1 METLEIAVSKANAIR
16 FSHVNGLMKSFDNQ
30 LSFNEKYFNKVN
42 KKFDQ
47 TFFKDDVIIVQLK
60 AGLTATVVL
69 TKIMDDDTTSVIAA
83 DATTTYAA
91 FKIYDYVITLGSVER
106 FYFTATS
113 ESSSHTSECI
123 NVIDEVETTNNE
135 YVKIEWTN
143 LDAVSDTFQFDYS
156 TADAIANV
164 NYMRVRGQT
173 DIYKPAGEST
183 VYDNQNEV
191 SKIKG
196 NYYRDLVLETEP
208 MPKQIAEILIIAM
221 QHDTFLVN
229 DVGYVVQ
236 ELAEIGS
243 LGSFVQISATLRL
256 VTSLGMN
263 ADDIGFDCDSSGS
276 NSMIENKVQAA
287 ASGAQT
293 FSVSSGFAITQII
306 IKKLTGTPVVKMGN
320 SVGGEQIMVSRTITS
335 TTPPLVININYAPD
349 ITGAWTIYVDTS
361 GGTCDIFVQTIQI
374 TA

>member
-1 METLEIAVSKANAIR
+1 MEALEIAVSKANAIR

-263 ADDIGFDCDSSGS
+263 ADDIGFDCDTSTS
-276 NSMIENKVQAA
+276 NMIENKVDDA
-287 ASGAQT
+287 ASGANT
-293 FSVSSGFAITQII
+293 FSVSSGFGITQII
-306 IKKLTGTPVVKMGN
+306 VKKISGTPTLKVG
-320 SVGGEQIMVSRTITS
+320 STVGGVDIFPSEVITN
-335 TTPPLVININYAPD
+335 TTPPLIENTRYTPEV
-349 ITGAWTIYVDTS
+349 TGAWTIYYDVS
-361 GGTCDIFVQTIQI
+361 GGTADVFIQTIKFI
-374 TA
+374 A